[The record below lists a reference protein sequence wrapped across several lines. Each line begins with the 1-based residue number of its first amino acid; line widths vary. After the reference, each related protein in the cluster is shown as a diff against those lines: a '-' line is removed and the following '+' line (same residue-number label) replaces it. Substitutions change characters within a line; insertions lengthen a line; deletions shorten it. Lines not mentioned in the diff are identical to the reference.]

1 MCLISLWDFSGKKK
15 KKKKECAIY
24 TKIQRTYVVRLLSSC
39 TPTFKNPKYV
49 SSCNGSLVCMS
60 LYSGHKSNPLCWKGK
75 QTSLKWR
82 IIFHTK
88 QRRTGID
95 VYPIRKWFCFR
106 IPMPSISRNTC
117 SQHKVHLSKGTFSSF
132 PFFFNIK
139 TQNKYTDVQL
149 IVKAHCWKDLLVVQQ
164 CNHLL
169 GICYKSWVSALV
181 STN

>member
-1 MCLISLWDFSGKKK
+1 MCLISLWDFRGGKCNIPRNSKNN
-15 KKKKECAIY
+15 
-24 TKIQRTYVVRLLSSC
+24 VVRLLSPC
-39 TPTFKNPKYV
+39 TPTYKNPKYV

-60 LYSGHKSNPLCWKGK
+60 LYSGHKSNQLCWKGM

-88 QRRTGID
+88 QRRMGIE
-95 VYPIRKWFCFR
+95 VYPIWKWFCFC
-106 IPMPSISRNTC
+106 IPMPCISRNTC
-117 SQHKVHLSKGTFSSF
+117 SPHKVHLSKVTFLSF
-132 PFFFNIK
+132 FFFFFNIEE
-139 TQNKYTDVQL
+139 QNMYTDVQL

-169 GICYKSWVSALV
+169 GICYKSWVSAVV

>member
-1 MCLISLWDFSGKKK
+1 MLNIFRRFWWGKKK
-15 KKKKECAIY
+15 WCAIY
-24 TKIQRTYVVRLLSSC
+24 TEIQRNNVVRLLSPC
-39 TPTFKNPKYV
+39 IPTFKNPKYV

-60 LYSGHKSNPLCWKGK
+60 LYSGHKSNQLCWKGM

-88 QRRTGID
+88 QRRTGIE
-95 VYPIRKWFCFR
+95 VYPIWKWFCFC

-117 SQHKVHLSKGTFSSF
+117 SHHKVHLSKGTFSSF

-139 TQNKYTDVQL
+139 EQNKYTDVQL

-169 GICYKSWVSALV
+169 GICCKSWVSAVV